1 MAPARDELVAYERR
15 YRELALELSD
25 VGMIQ
30 AGSVTRRFTRCGSP
44 GCQCHTDAS
53 KRHGPYY
60 QWTTKVQNKTVT
72 KTLSEKE
79 AEIYQEWIANDRRL
93 RALVKEMREVA
104 AKALSVKLADEN
116 ESLRLFT

>member
-1 MAPARDELVAYERR
+1 MALARDELAAYERR
-15 YRELALELSD
+15 YRQLAMELANI
-25 VGMIQ
+25 GMIQ
-30 AGSVTRRFTRCGSP
+30 VGSVTRRFTRCGSP

-60 QWTTKVQNKTVT
+60 QWTTKVENKTVT

-93 RALVKEMREVA
+93 RALVKEMRAVA
-104 AKALSVKLADEN
+104 AKALTVKLADKN
-116 ESLRLFT
+116 YSPRPFT

>member
-1 MAPARDELVAYERR
+1 MVDTEVLMARARDELAVYERR
-15 YRELALELSD
+15 YRELALELAD

-30 AGSVTRRFTRCGSP
+30 VGSVTRRFTHCGSP
-44 GCQCHTDAS
+44 GCHCHTDAS

-60 QWTTKVQNKTVT
+60 QWTTKVENKTVT

-93 RALVKEMREVA
+93 RALVKEMRAIA
-104 AKALSVKLADEN
+104 AKALSVKLADEK
-116 ESLRLFT
+116 